1 MSIPKPLPIRSL
13 PVKAST
19 VSLFLR
25 LLALLVILAGILFV
39 SAGRLDWLQAWI
51 FLLAYGVFLFIYAV
65 WVLRND
71 PGQLTERSQMGPNV
85 KSWDKIILSI
95 YSILLLAMLLIAG
108 LDAGRFRWATVS
120 PVLQG
125 LGWMGLLLAGSW
137 IGWTAYANTF
147 LSRYVRIQTDRN
159 QQVISSG
166 PYHWVRH
173 PMYAGIILMMLVTP
187 LALGSGWAVLPGG
200 LIGIL
205 FVIRTALEDRT
216 LQAELPGYRGY
227 TQRVRYRLFPKLW

>member
-1 MSIPKPLPIRSL
+1 MSNPEPSTIRSL
-13 PVKAST
+13 PARRST

-25 LLALLVILAGILFV
+25 LLALLLILAGILFL

-85 KSWDKIILSI
+85 KRWDKVILSV
-95 YSILLLAMLLIAG
+95 YTVLLLAMLIIAG
-108 LDAGRFRWATVS
+108 LDAGRFRWALVS
-120 PVLQG
+120 PAWQG
-125 LGWMGLLLAGSW
+125 IGWAGLTMAGAL
-137 IGWTAYANTF
+137 IGWTAYTNTF
-147 LSRYVRIQTDRN
+147 LSRYVRIQAERG
-159 QQVISSG
+159 QHVISNG

-173 PMYAGIILMMLVTP
+173 PMYAGIILMMLCIP
-187 LALGSGWAVLPGG
+187 LSLGSGWALVPGVF
-200 LIGIL
+200 IGVL

-216 LQAELPGYRGY
+216 LQAELSGYREY
-227 TQRVRYRLFPKLW
+227 AQRVCYRLFPWIW